1 MSGMARKNH
10 LLKLVRPAAQVAAMN
25 LQSVM
30 SGISLLRGTPRLKN
44 PAPPRRRTAIVMFGG
59 EPQPVKIRHLHQ
71 NLGTVVSEIQSAQS
85 PRP

>member
-1 MSGMARKNH
+1 
-10 LLKLVRPAAQVAAMN
+10 
-25 LQSVM
+25 
-30 SGISLLRGTPRLKN
+30 
-44 PAPPRRRTAIVMFGG
+44 VMFGG